1 MKKEFNTPYTLCKVI
16 AIVAIAVMAVACIL
30 GCRATKNEGAASVK
44 AQIGTVLQL
53 AYENGGKAAVSN
65 RIERLV
71 VEGKLT
77 DEQAVRLQTL
87 VDIACE
93 KLIEDLAGG
102 EEVEGIIAT
111 PVTEDPDGCT
121 DSPPCDVNAAGDDGK
136 TGGAEGATSS

>member
-30 GCRATKNEGAASVK
+30 GCRGTKNEGAASVK

-65 RIERLV
+65 RIEQLV

-102 EEVEGIIAT
+102 EDVGGIIAI
-111 PVTEDPDGCT
+111 PDADAAGGCT
-121 DSPPCDVNAAGDDGK
+121 NSTPCDANAAGGDGG
-136 TGGAEGATSS
+136 TGTAEGATTS